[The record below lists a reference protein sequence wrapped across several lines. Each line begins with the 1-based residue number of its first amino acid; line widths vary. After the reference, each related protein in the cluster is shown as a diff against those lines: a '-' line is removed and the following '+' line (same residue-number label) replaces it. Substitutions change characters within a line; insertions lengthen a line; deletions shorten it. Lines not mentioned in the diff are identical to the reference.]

1 MKALKTKAETRPA
14 EPEQGSYGVCCIE
27 SAFTGFI
34 EACKG
39 MGRSPQT
46 QERHHTSFGLLRRY
60 LDERGIDGLAAITP
74 QVMAGFQSWL
84 YQAKSRYKKPYSLKT
99 QIITLNSVQVFFKH
113 LHKTGVIL
121 SNPAEAIR
129 LPKEPKRLPG
139 TILNSR
145 EMKKLL
151 RQPDTSTVLGFRD
164 RTIYEVLYSTGLRVS
179 EMIWLRVQD
188 LVLSQS
194 SIFIKETK
202 HFRDR
207 YVPFGE
213 TAGRYLAEYLDHVRP
228 HLVRN
233 PSGEIVFLSRCGQ
246 ALDDGGVQQK
256 LRIYAERARIKKHLT
271 IHVFRH
277 TVATEMLR
285 RGADLRQI
293 QELLG
298 HRNLRTTQIYT
309 HIVKGE
315 LKRVQAHCH
324 PREQV
329 DLPDGF
335 VRYRGRDWTEKG
347 EQ

>member
-1 MKALKTKAETRPA
+1 MAEQQLT
-14 EPEQGSYGVCCIE
+14 EEVELEQESYGVCCIE
-27 SAFTGFI
+27 SAFSGFI
-34 EACKG
+34 EASKD

-46 QERHHTSFGLLRRY
+46 IERHHTSFGLLRRF
-60 LDERGIDGLAAITP
+60 LEKQGVQNLSAITP
-74 QVMAGFQSWL
+74 QIMAGFQSWL
-84 YQAKSRYKKPYSLKT
+84 YQAKSRYRKPYSLKT
-99 QIITLNSVQVFFKH
+99 QIITLNSIQVFFKH

-129 LPKEPKRLPG
+129 LPKDPKRLPG
-139 TILNSR
+139 TLLTPR
-145 EMKKLL
+145 EVKKLL
-151 RQPDTSTVLGFRD
+151 SQPDTSTVLGFRD
-164 RTIYEVLYSTGLRVS
+164 RTIYEILYSTGLRVS
-179 EMIWLRVQD
+179 EMTGLRVQD
-188 LVLSQS
+188 LNLSQT

-228 HLVRN
+228 FLIRE
-233 PSGEIVFLSRCGQ
+233 PSGETVFLSRCGR
-246 ALDDGGVQQK
+246 ALDDGGVQLK
-256 LRIYAERARIKKHLT
+256 LRIYAERAKIKKHLT
-271 IHVFRH
+271 VHTFRH

-285 RGADLRQI
+285 HGADLRQI

-315 LKRVQAHCH
+315 LKRVQSRCH
-324 PREQV
+324 PREQI

-335 VRYRGRDWTEKG
+335 VRYRGRDSIRKG
-347 EQ
+347 ER